1 MKNTLIALV
10 LLASVAAVAQTTTF
24 KSARDGFQITAPT
37 AKFGQ
42 VDTSS
47 GTTADGFPFTTTAYA
62 GTDSQGDYIV
72 EVTTYDRDITK
83 DRLIALAN
91 SQKGEIYMSKNDLEI
106 DGQYA
111 VLRMVRVTEGGV
123 QHKMANWITAK
134 GNKFYQ
140 IIFGSDRTA
149 EQLDFDKMNAFQE
162 SFKFYGCF
170 LPEGCK

>member
-1 MKNTLIALV
+1 MKNILIALV

-24 KSARDGFQITAPT
+24 KSTSDSFKITAPT

-42 VDTSS
+42 VTTSS
-47 GTTADGFPFTTTAYA
+47 GTTQDGFPFTTTSYA

-91 SQKGEIYMSKNDLEI
+91 AQKGEIYGRREDLDV

-111 VLRMVRVTEGGV
+111 VLRMVRTPQG
-123 QHKMANWITAK
+123 KMANWVTARGK
-134 GNKFYQ
+134 KVYQ
-140 IIFGSDRTA
+140 IIFGSA
-149 EQLDFDKMNAFQE
+149 LAANQIDFDKVNGFVN
-162 SFKFYGCF
+162 SFKFYDCL

>member
-1 MKNTLIALV
+1 
-10 LLASVAAVAQTTTF
+10 
-24 KSARDGFQITAPT
+24 
-37 AKFGQ
+37 
-42 VDTSS
+42 
-47 GTTADGFPFTTTAYA
+47 
-62 GTDSQGDYIV
+62 
-72 EVTTYDRDITK
+72 
-83 DRLIALAN
+83 
-91 SQKGEIYMSKNDLEI
+91 
-106 DGQYA
+106 
-111 VLRMVRVTEGGV
+111 V